1 MITNTITSNS
11 FNKNTNN
18 SIEGNIPLFSAK
30 KTSNNNLNDFAVSFG
45 PLYDQPFNQQHHLVN
60 DATYTLSPAKTKNVY
75 KLHSFST
82 NADIATILWQK
93 FVDKP
98 AKYIKPI

>member
-1 MITNTITSNS
+1 MN
-11 FNKNTNN
+11 
-18 SIEGNIPLFSAK
+18 E
-30 KTSNNNLNDFAVSFG
+30 FAVSFG
-45 PLYDQPFNQQHHLVN
+45 PLSDQALTNKKKHLVN
-60 DATYTLSPAKTKNVY
+60 EATYTSVASSKTPPKNVY

-98 AKYIKPI
+98 AKYIKSN

>member
-1 MITNTITSNS
+1 MHST
-11 FNKNTNN
+11 KLTNN

-30 KTSNNNLNDFAVSFG
+30 KTSNNNDFAVSFG
-45 PLYDQPFNQQHHLVN
+45 PLHDQTLTNETGIWLMMRLTTCRHHQQTRVLV
-60 DATYTLSPAKTKNVY
+60 
-75 KLHSFST
+75 LHSFST

>member
-1 MITNTITSNS
+1 MN
-11 FNKNTNN
+11 
-18 SIEGNIPLFSAK
+18 E
-30 KTSNNNLNDFAVSFG
+30 FAVSFG
-45 PLYDQPFNQQHHLVN
+45 PLHDQALTNKEHLVN
-60 DATYTLSPAKTKNVY
+60 DATYTPSPAKKTKNVY

>member
-1 MITNTITSNS
+1 MN
-11 FNKNTNN
+11 
-18 SIEGNIPLFSAK
+18 E
-30 KTSNNNLNDFAVSFG
+30 FAASFG
-45 PLYDQPFNQQHHLVN
+45 PLSDQVLTNKKHLVN
-60 DATYTLSPAKTKNVY
+60 DATYTPSPAKKNVY

-98 AKYIKPI
+98 AKYIKSI